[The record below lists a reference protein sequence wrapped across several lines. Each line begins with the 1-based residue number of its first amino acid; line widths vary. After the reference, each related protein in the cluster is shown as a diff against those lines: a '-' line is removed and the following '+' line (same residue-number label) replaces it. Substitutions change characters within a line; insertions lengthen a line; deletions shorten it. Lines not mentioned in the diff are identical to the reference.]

1 LSIST
6 KEAPP
11 PFCPLLGM
19 RRHVRPGEEVGMTMT
34 ERPRAP
40 EEGGPVR
47 TAVVMCVAQGMPVI
61 HFL

>member
-1 LSIST
+1 
-6 KEAPP
+6 
-11 PFCPLLGM
+11 
-19 RRHVRPGEEVGMTMT
+19 VGMTMT